1 MEATALTSAS
11 STGVLTRHTPLLRLQ
26 PDEKLVAL
34 IREGYDRA
42 FEVLFDRY
50 QSRLLAFCRH
60 MLRSPQDAEDVLQE
74 VFAAAHAAMLADD
87 RPINARPWLYRIAR
101 NRCLNHLRRP
111 DGADGVDSMDVH
123 AHENGATTLEQVQRR
138 EELRAIVSDVNDL
151 PETQRTALV
160 LREIDDL
167 SYGEIAQAMGATM
180 PAVKSLLVRARMSL
194 AECSEARVL
203 TCDDVRLELAE
214 AAEGLG
220 KLGGASRR
228 HVRDCPGCS
237 RYRRELRS
245 TTKAVGALL
254 GPFWLV
260 GLIRKLIPAKLGG
273 SGSAAGGSSTAAG
286 GASGA
291 GAAGTAG
298 GAAGTAGGVA
308 GTASGVAAAAGG
320 SGITLGG
327 AVAATGAAAGGIGGA
342 LGAKAAV
349 GLATAALFSVGIT
362 GHDVNPDPSALAP
375 PAAASAGVIDAVG
388 GVDALADPPAAPLT
402 PPVAEVIPPAEPAP
416 AAPPVIPVVPAV
428 EPTPVAAPPVAP
440 PAAPAPPAE
449 PAPPV
454 VIVEPPPVVD
464 PPPVDP
470 PPVDPPPVDPP
481 PVDPPPVDPPPV
493 DPPPVDPPPVDPP
506 PVDPPPVV
514 EPPVVEPPVVEPPA
528 EEPPPPLEQPAE
540 NPPPGEQPPAE

>member
-1 MEATALTSAS
+1 MLVPIGVYMEASALTTTSQS
-11 STGVLTRHTPLLRLQ
+11 GVLSRSTPLLRLQ
-26 PDEKLVAL
+26 GDDRLVAM
-34 IREGYDRA
+34 IRQGHDRA

-74 VFAAAHAAMLADD
+74 VFAAAHTAMLADD

-111 DGADGVDSMDVH
+111 PGAEGIDSMDIH
-123 AHENGATTLEQVQRR
+123 PHENGTSTLEYVQRR
-138 EELRAIVSDVNDL
+138 EELRAIVADVQDL

-167 SYGEIAQAMGATM
+167 SYTEIAQAMGATM

-194 AECSEARVL
+194 AECSEARIL
-203 TCDDVRLELAE
+203 TCDEVRLELAE

-228 HVRDCPGCS
+228 HVSDCATCG

-245 TTKAVGALL
+245 STKAVGALL
-254 GPFWLV
+254 APFWLL
-260 GLIRKLIPAKLGG
+260 GLLRKLIPAKLGG
-273 SGSAAGGSSTAAG
+273 GGSTAGGSTAATG
-286 GASGA
+286 SGA

-308 GTASGVAAAAGG
+308 GTAGGVAAAGG

-349 GLATAALFSVGIT
+349 GLATAALVTAGVVG
-362 GHDVNPDPSALAP
+362 GSDVKTDPSALAP
-375 PAAASAGVIDAVG
+375 AASASANVIQAVG
-388 GVDALADPPAAPLT
+388 GIDGLANPPIVPAAVPA
-402 PPVAEVIPPAEPAP
+402 PPVVNVLPPPEPVAATLPPPAP
-416 AAPPVIPVVPAV
+416 AP
-428 EPTPVAAPPVAP
+428 EAAP
-440 PAAPAPPAE
+440 PPAE
-449 PAPPV
+449 PAPPA
-454 VIVEPPPVVD
+454 EPTPAEEPTPPVDDGGGVIVD

-481 PVDPPPVDPPPV
+481 PRRSSGRSAARGSSAGRSSAGRSSTRGGA
-493 DPPPVDPPPVDPP
+493 
-506 PVDPPPVV
+506 
-514 EPPVVEPPVVEPPA
+514 PA
-528 EEPPPPLEQPAE
+528 AR
-540 NPPPGEQPPAE
+540 